1 MNNAVSSTILSE
13 IYAVFSIGF
22 LQNQGQFITSFLPMS
37 EGMDWSKAE
46 KVDILI
52 IGSGPAGSTAALY
65 IARAGYKPIV
75 LHGETPG
82 GQLTGT
88 TELENF
94 PGFAGTGPEL
104 VSKIEEQATEAG
116 AEYRYQLVT
125 KANLRENPKQIETDT
140 GALYLTKA
148 LIIATGASA
157 QYLGLENEKRLM
169 SRGVS
174 GCATCDGPLYKGKN
188 VVVVGGGD
196 AAAEEALFLNKICK
210 SVKLV
215 HRRDQLRA
223 SVPMRKKVANSTIQ
237 MMWNSVI
244 EDVLGEDKVTGVLVK
259 NVNNDEVTKVDCDG
273 LFVAIGH
280 KPATE
285 VFREFLECDTQGY
298 FVTNG
303 TPATRVPG
311 VFVAGDCADRVYRQ
325 AITSAGTGCQAA
337 LLAER
342 YLTE

>member
-1 MNNAVSSTILSE
+1 MSTH
-13 IYAVFSIGF
+13 Y
-22 LQNQGQFITSFLPMS
+22 
-37 EGMDWSKAE
+37 DWTQAE
-46 KVDILI
+46 KQEVII

-65 IARAGYKPIV
+65 ISRAGYKPIV

-94 PGFAGTGPEL
+94 PGFHGTGPEL
-104 VSKIEEQATEAG
+104 VEKIEQQATAAG
-116 AEYRYQLVT
+116 AEYRFEHVT
-125 KANLRENPKQIETDT
+125 KVNFAVNPKQIETDS
-140 GALYLTKA
+140 GKHYLA
-148 LIIATGASA
+148 QAVIIATGANA
-157 QYLGLENEKRLM
+157 QYLGLPSEQRLK
-169 SRGVS
+169 SKGVS
-174 GCATCDGPLYKGKN
+174 GCATCDGPLYRGKD

-196 AAAEEALFLNKICK
+196 AAAEEALYLHKICK

-223 SVPMRKKVANSTIQ
+223 SLPMRKKVADSGIE

-244 EDVLGEDKVTGVLVK
+244 EDVLGEDLVTGVMVK
-259 NVNNDEVTKVDCDG
+259 NVNTGEKTLVTCDA

-285 VFREFLECDTQGY
+285 PFREYLECDQQGY
-298 FVTNG
+298 FTTNG
-303 TPATRVPG
+303 SPVTKVPG
-311 VFVAGDCADRVYRQ
+311 VFVAGDCADRTYRQ

>member
-1 MNNAVSSTILSE
+1 MSS
-13 IYAVFSIGF
+13 
-22 LQNQGQFITSFLPMS
+22 SF
-37 EGMDWSKAE
+37 DWTQAE
-46 KVDILI
+46 KHDVII

-94 PGFAGTGPEL
+94 PGFHGTGPEL
-104 VSKIEEQATEAG
+104 VQKIEEQATNAG
-116 AEYRYQLVT
+116 AEYRYDVVT
-125 KANLRENPKQIETDT
+125 KANFSVNPKRIETDT
-140 GALYLTKA
+140 GKHYLA
-148 LIIATGASA
+148 RSVIIATGANA
-157 QYLGLENEKRLM
+157 QYLGLPNEKRLM

-174 GCATCDGPLYKGKN
+174 GCATCDGPLYRGKD

-196 AAAEEALFLNKICK
+196 AAAEEALYLHKICK

-223 SVPMRKKVANSTIQ
+223 SLPMRKKVADSGIE
-237 MMWNSVI
+237 MLWNSII
-244 EDVLGEDKVTGVLVK
+244 EDVIGEDTVTGVMVK
-259 NVNNDEVTKVDCDG
+259 NVQTGEKKLIPCDG

-285 VFREFLECDTQGY
+285 PFREFLDCDPQGY

-303 TPATRVPG
+303 TPATKVPG

-337 LLAER
+337 LLVER